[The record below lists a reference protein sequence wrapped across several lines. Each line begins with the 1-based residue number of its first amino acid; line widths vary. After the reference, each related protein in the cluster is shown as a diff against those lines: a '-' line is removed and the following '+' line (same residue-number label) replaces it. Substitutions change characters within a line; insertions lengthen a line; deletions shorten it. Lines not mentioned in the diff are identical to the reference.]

1 MTWLLFK
8 ILPLLCAC
16 DIARTSIVLR
26 SLERILGMV
35 AADEVHLQV
44 QTAPA
49 VKCRRG
55 AKDTNAPTALCK
67 MHRQW
72 KYCSAKCIRRSHTAP
87 LDASCTLPVHLLA
100 CAPSL
105 SHLLIM
111 KALELVTPFLIKIA
125 KQCSTFTLRR
135 LDICTDF

>member
-1 MTWLLFK
+1 
-8 ILPLLCAC
+8 
-16 DIARTSIVLR
+16 
-26 SLERILGMV
+26 MV

-67 MHRQW
+67 MHLQW

-105 SHLLIM
+105 THLLIM

-125 KQCSTFTLRR
+125 KQCSTFT
-135 LDICTDF
+135 FW

>member
-1 MTWLLFK
+1 MISLVFK
-8 ILPLLCAC
+8 ILTLLCAC

-35 AADEVHLQV
+35 AADEVHLQ
-44 QTAPA
+44 TAPA
-49 VKCRRG
+49 VKCRG
-55 AKDTNAPTALCK
+55 AKDTNAPPALCK
-67 MHRQW
+67 MHLQW
-72 KYCSAKCIRRSHTAP
+72 KCCSAKCIRRSHTAP

-125 KQCSTFTLRR
+125 KQCSTFTFYLF
-135 LDICTDF
+135 D